1 MYKYFPPER
10 VDVLESKMICFN
22 NPCNFNDPFEFH
34 SLYNLDSFLESI
46 KENLVKCDVISN
58 LSPEMTKWFLGLSF
72 QDKAKFINATKPLMM
87 KLLSANESDILR
99 VAEETFIKFNNEMIN
114 VTRVLCLS
122 ERFDSLLMWGH
133 YSYSHTGF
141 VLELDDD
148 NDFFH
153 QRRTNEDEYGFLRKV
168 TYKKELDIIDPLGDG
183 VVEHFLS
190 KNEDWKYELEWRMF
204 LPAHQATKK
213 IEHGGLVFDLFS
225 FPACMIKSVI
235 LGCKAT
241 DELEKIIRT
250 VLKSDEEFSHVKLF
264 KCHCSNERYELI
276 TTPIDK

>member
-99 VAEETFIKFNNEMIN
+99 VAEEIFIKFNNEMIN

-133 YSYSHTGF
+133 Y
-141 VLELDDD
+141 
-148 NDFFH
+148 
-153 QRRTNEDEYGFLRKV
+153 
-168 TYKKELDIIDPLGDG
+168 
-183 VVEHFLS
+183 
-190 KNEDWKYELEWRMF
+190 
-204 LPAHQATKK
+204 
-213 IEHGGLVFDLFS
+213 
-225 FPACMIKSVI
+225 
-235 LGCKAT
+235 
-241 DELEKIIRT
+241 
-250 VLKSDEEFSHVKLF
+250 
-264 KCHCSNERYELI
+264 
-276 TTPIDK
+276 